1 MNLQIELPEALG
13 RRLADEAHK
22 RGSALSNLAVELL
35 EQSLPISTNST
46 KAKSTSEM
54 ILGWVAQD
62 EMMSDDDISRHR
74 SVLKAID
81 EDRSSDRKLFAKVL
95 AEKFQ

>member
-35 EQSLPISTNST
+35 EQSLPIST

-62 EMMSDDDISRHR
+62 EMMSDDDITRHR